1 MSAINITAARL
12 ETALEEGFRADAYN
26 DATGKRVTCLP
37 DGNLTWLYGLNLETE
52 GCRELGDLFVR
63 WKLGKIEASLMQYQ
77 WYLQADDNRRSVF
90 LDVAFNS
97 GVHGLL
103 GFASMLHYAE
113 AEDWRNAAAQLLDS
127 DAARRRPDRY
137 RPLANILDPLDAPT
151 PMEA

>member
-1 MSAINITAARL
+1 
-12 ETALEEGFRADAYN
+12 
-26 DATGKRVTCLP
+26 
-37 DGNLTWLYGLNLETE
+37 
-52 GCRELGDLFVR
+52 
-63 WKLGKIEASLMQYQ
+63 MQYQ

-90 LDVAFNS
+90 LDVAFNA